1 MKRTAEMVEGPEAW
15 RRFEGVMKGV
25 LTAPRS
31 EIKKRIEEH
40 RKRVVS
46 SPKRKTKPLE
56 RS

>member
-1 MKRTAEMVEGPEAW
+1 MVEGPEAW